1 MTAGSITNV
10 PCRCSLQIC
19 PDFELAISID
29 ICWKDCNLE
38 TRKPRGRTLLKD
50 IKTLP
55 RAPSILAL
63 TRSIN
68 LKFGNFTCGRFQYEE
83 EFQNFFEDIYSIG

>member
-1 MTAGSITNV
+1 
-10 PCRCSLQIC
+10 
-19 PDFELAISID
+19 
-29 ICWKDCNLE
+29 NLE
-38 TRKPRGRTLLKD
+38 TRKPRGRALLKD

-55 RAPSILAL
+55 RAPILAF

-68 LKFGNFTCGRFQYEE
+68 LKFENFTCGRFQYEE